1 MNEENFFIEGFVFDN
16 EDDFAQA
23 KKEYQYIN
31 KIKAKLGSV
40 GGKQLADFYG
50 KLLDRQIFTT
60 QIGYTFL
67 YEIRS
72 TLVDNYEYDT
82 DELPVI
88 ELPPSAVA
96 KPQAPTDITSPRL
109 DDLKDE
115 IWSLKRTRA
124 ILLSLVIVLLVVIG
138 GFFTIIA
145 TNDNVGYINTENKIL
160 NKYSQWE
167 EDLKA
172 KEQEL
177 NQREEDLKNGIIK
190 EKSVE

>member
-16 EDDFAQA
+16 EEDFAQA

-40 GGKQLADFYG
+40 GGKQLADFYE
-50 KLLDRQIFTT
+50 KLLERRIFTT

-72 TLVDNYEYDT
+72 TLVDTYGYATE
-82 DELPVI
+82 ELPVI
-88 ELPPSAVA
+88 ELPSTVSA
-96 KPQAPTDITSPRL
+96 KTDEPKEIGSPRL
-109 DDLKDE
+109 EDLKE
-115 IWSLKRTRA
+115 EVWSLKRTRA
-124 ILLSLVIVLLVVIG
+124 ILLSLVIVLLIVIG